1 MSVVKSGGLS
11 RARLAVAAVSIGA
24 VAIAVFAVLTFGSRI
39 GAMSKRSPNSEVA
52 GRIIPASAGA
62 QSAEDRRKEAM
73 GKIAG
78 IPLYFE
84 ANRGQVDPSVHYLA
98 RSGRYSLFLTDD
110 AAVFSMIGGEFHK
123 GPMPVGFPY
132 KGAGETNLT
141 ESAVRVRLV
150 GANQHPQVEALEP
163 LQGRVNYIRGD
174 DKKNWHRDIP
184 TFGRV
189 RFHDVY
195 PGVDLVYYGTA
206 SKLEYDL
213 IAAPGADTSK
223 IKFAIEGPA
232 RTMQTAEGDLIIQ
245 TGSGVVRI
253 DKPQNYQQNAD
264 GSRTPVAGSFT
275 LGKDG
280 IVVAGV
286 PTRQVGFQLAGYD
299 RSKTL
304 YIDPVV
310 ATIPYSTYFGG
321 HASSV
326 GPLNLE
332 QFASFLGNNVE
343 LDDSETGV
351 DVALD
356 PSGNA
361 YMTGSA
367 YSNDLP
373 TAGFYQSTLNGAN
386 SPPSQNP
393 NVFVAKFDTTNVGA
407 SSLIYATYIGANGNT
422 KAGAVGAGDGDLG
435 FGIAVD
441 TDGDA
446 YIVGQTYSGQNGD
459 SPKDLFPGT
468 SSCGAWG
475 QANIGSNSSTNQGFV
490 TELLNGGDSLEYSC
504 YIPGAHNAT
513 AARVALVPGCASD
526 CDAYIVGNTQSTS
539 GAVMAGGP
547 DGFVVT
553 ANAAQSQL
561 ATAEGS
567 GLSNAFI
574 MVVGGDGV
582 GALPVYSSYYGG
594 TGNGKEGDIG
604 LGISVESA
612 TDVAITGGAFSSN
625 IPTTAN
631 AAQKTF
637 LGSTA
642 NMTSN
647 AFVAVFNTTT
657 GALSYGSY
665 LGGSGATFSL
675 LGKVVLAI
683 GDVGTGIVLDGSD
696 IYVAGLTASTNFP
709 VNGVTGVST
718 VNPPFEA
725 TNKAN
730 TSSKAPAF
738 TGFVTELEPSGT
750 AGLGQLIYSSYF
762 GGTGFSLDNE
772 AGVGD
777 AIGAMAEHNGI
788 VYLTGV
794 TTSGSVGAGGSTE
807 FPLTASA
814 CQVKNNS
821 AGIDFEFASGLVS
834 VTVPITSFVSALDT
848 TQSVAANQLKFST
861 LLGGTGMADVGLG
874 LAFDS
879 ASGSIFVTGTTYST
893 DFPITSNGYQITNND
908 FNTANSEQSTAA
920 FLTVVNPAGNTCPT
934 PFVPPSPTAT
944 PTGATSTP
952 TRTSTATATAT
963 GAPPSSTPTATAT
976 ASTSITPTKTATAT
990 ATNTA
995 TTTPSPSAT
1004 HTPTA
1009 TATAT
1014 ATSTTTGSQTPTAT
1028 ATPTRTATATGTAT
1042 STGSSTPTATAT
1054 STSTG
1059 SSTPTATATRT
1070 ATATA
1075 TPTVTATATTTAT
1088 PTATPTPLGTLS
1100 IKPGSLN
1107 FGTKTIEDKI
1117 SKSKSITIKNT
1128 SPKKSK
1134 ISISVTGESTSPPFA
1149 VKSQC
1154 DKILAPGKSCKVS
1167 VTFTPPDTLPHM
1179 GSLTVNDDAT
1189 GNPQTVSLSGTGKA
1203 PKVKK

>member
-1 MSVVKSGGLS
+1 MSAVKSGGLS

-39 GAMSKRSPNSEVA
+39 GAMSKGSPNSEVA

-62 QSAEDRRKEAM
+62 QSAEDRRKDAM

-84 ANRGQVDPSVHYLA
+84 ANRGQVDPSVRYLA

-123 GPMPVGFPY
+123 GPMPAGFPY
-132 KGAGETNLT
+132 KAGGETKLT

-150 GANQHPQVEALEP
+150 GANQHPQVEGLEP
-163 LQGRVNYIRGD
+163 LPGRVNYLIGN
-174 DKKNWHRDIP
+174 DKTSWHRDVP

-195 PGVDLVYYGTA
+195 PGVDLVYYGTP

-232 RTMQTAEGDLIIQ
+232 TTTQTAEGDLVIQ
-245 TGSGVVRI
+245 TASGAIKI

-275 LGKDG
+275 LANDG
-280 IVVAGV
+280 TIVAGV
-286 PTRQVGFQLAGYD
+286 PTRQVGFQLASYD

-321 HASSV
+321 NASSI

-332 QFASFLGNNVE
+332 QFSSFLGNAA

-351 DVALD
+351 DIALD

-361 YMTGSA
+361 YITGTA
-367 YSNDLP
+367 YSNNLP
-373 TAGFYQSTLNGAN
+373 AAGFYQSTLKGAN

-393 NVFVAKFDTTNVGA
+393 NVFVAKFDTSLSGN

-422 KAGAVGAGDGDLG
+422 KSGAVGNGDGDLG

-446 YIVGQTYSGQNGD
+446 YVVGQTYSGQNGD

-490 TELLNGGDSLEYSC
+490 TELLAGGDSLEYSC
-504 YIPGAHNAT
+504 YIPGAKNAT

-526 CDAYIVGNTQSTS
+526 CAAYIVGSTQSTS
-539 GAVMAGGP
+539 GSTGSGF

-553 ANAAQSQL
+553 TSPAAAQSQL
-561 ATAEGS
+561 GTGEG

-582 GALPVYSSYYGG
+582 GSLPLYSSYYGG
-594 TGNGKEGDIG
+594 AGNGKEGDIG

-612 TDVAITGGAFSSN
+612 TEVAITGAAFSSN
-625 IPTTAN
+625 IPTTTN

-637 LGSTA
+637 LGGTNSTSMA
-642 NMTSN
+642 Y
-647 AFVAVFNTTT
+647 VAEFNTST

-665 LGGSGATFSL
+665 LGGSGAVFSF
-675 LGKVVLAI
+675 LGTPELAI
-683 GDVGTGIVLDGSD
+683 GDLGTSIVLDGSD
-696 IYVAGLTASTNFP
+696 FYVAGLTASTNFP

-718 VNPPFEA
+718 VNPPYEA

-730 TSSKAPAF
+730 TNSGAPAF

-750 AGLGQLIYSSYF
+750 AGLGQLI
-762 GGTGFSLDNE
+762 DR
-772 AGVGD
+772 
-777 AIGAMAEHNGI
+777 AI
-788 VYLTGV
+788 
-794 TTSGSVGAGGSTE
+794 
-807 FPLTASA
+807 SA
-814 CQVKNNS
+814 
-821 AGIDFEFASGLVS
+821 A
-834 VTVPITSFVSALDT
+834 
-848 TQSVAANQLKFST
+848 
-861 LLGGTGMADVGLG
+861 
-874 LAFDS
+874 
-879 ASGSIFVTGTTYST
+879 
-893 DFPITSNGYQITNND
+893 
-908 FNTANSEQSTAA
+908 
-920 FLTVVNPAGNTCPT
+920 PA
-934 PFVPPSPTAT
+934 
-944 PTGATSTP
+944 
-952 TRTSTATATAT
+952 
-963 GAPPSSTPTATAT
+963 
-976 ASTSITPTKTATAT
+976 
-990 ATNTA
+990 
-995 TTTPSPSAT
+995 
-1004 HTPTA
+1004 
-1009 TATAT
+1009 
-1014 ATSTTTGSQTPTAT
+1014 
-1028 ATPTRTATATGTAT
+1028 
-1042 STGSSTPTATAT
+1042 

-1059 SSTPTATATRT
+1059 S
-1070 ATATA
+1070 
-1075 TPTVTATATTTAT
+1075 
-1088 PTATPTPLGTLS
+1088 LG
-1100 IKPGSLN
+1100 
-1107 FGTKTIEDKI
+1107 
-1117 SKSKSITIKNT
+1117 
-1128 SPKKSK
+1128 
-1134 ISISVTGESTSPPFA
+1134 SVTQSARWRSTTESFTSQ
-1149 VKSQC
+1149 V
-1154 DKILAPGKSCKVS
+1154 
-1167 VTFTPPDTLPHM
+1167 
-1179 GSLTVNDDAT
+1179 
-1189 GNPQTVSLSGTGKA
+1189 
-1203 PKVKK
+1203 